1 MKSDLLL
8 AVTQLAA
15 ERSLPADVV
24 LTAVQDALTMAY
36 KRDSGGEDVIVT
48 LDPDTGDVAART
60 VRKVVEE
67 VEDSEAEWTIQE
79 AKKVSPDAKIGDQI
93 TTGHIESN
101 PGRIAAQTAKQ
112 LVMQRLRDAERE
124 LVFDEFVGKEGE
136 VISATVQRIDSRFLT
151 LDLGRA

>member
-24 LTAVQDALTMAY
+24 LGAVQDALTMAY
-36 KRDSGGEDVIVT
+36 KRDRIAGGEDVTVT
-48 LDPDTGDVAART
+48 LDPETGEVTVRT
-60 VRKVVEE
+60 VRNVVEE
-67 VEDSEAEWTIQE
+67 VEDPDSEWTLDE
-79 AKKVSPDAKIGDQI
+79 AIKVKPDAAIGDQI
-93 TTGHIESN
+93 VTGQIEEN

-124 LVFDEFVGKEGE
+124 LVYDEFVGKEGE
-136 VISATVQRIDSRFLT
+136 VLSAIVHLNRIEV
-151 LDLGRA
+151 DLR